1 MTDAL
6 SFLLP
11 ESDPKASMRARMES
25 LIKSDVEQMSEIA
38 ERLQNPKLGQE
49 ERQQLEALLA
59 QYKRPNESVTV
70 SKPAEV
76 VEDSVKTWRGMPLTE
91 AQFHALRRVRH
102 ACGGVV

>member
-6 SFLLP
+6 SFLRP
-11 ESDPKASMRARMES
+11 DSDPKASMRARMES
-25 LIKSDVEQMSEIA
+25 LIKSDVEQMAEIA
-38 ERLQNPKLGQE
+38 AHLQNPKLRQE

-59 QYKRPNESVTV
+59 QYKTPKESA
-70 SKPAEV
+70 SKPAVV

-102 ACGGVV
+102 ACGGAV